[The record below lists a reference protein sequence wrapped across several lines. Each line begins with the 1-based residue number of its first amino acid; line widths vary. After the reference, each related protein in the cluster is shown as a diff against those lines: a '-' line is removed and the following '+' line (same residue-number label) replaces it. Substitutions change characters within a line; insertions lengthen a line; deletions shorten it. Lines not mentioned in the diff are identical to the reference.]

1 MQFFYMLSVEKHN
14 DNAKRAYFSS
24 NKWNASM
31 DIIRTEARTD
41 CFERMLHQK
50 GITPSTMMNTGSMEA
65 FRL

>member
-31 DIIRTEARTD
+31 TLSEQKPGLTAY
-41 CFERMLHQK
+41 ESMLHQK

>member
-1 MQFFYMLSVEKHN
+1 MQFFYMLGVEKNN

-31 DIIRTEARTD
+31 DIIRGLTAYES
-41 CFERMLHQK
+41 MLHQK